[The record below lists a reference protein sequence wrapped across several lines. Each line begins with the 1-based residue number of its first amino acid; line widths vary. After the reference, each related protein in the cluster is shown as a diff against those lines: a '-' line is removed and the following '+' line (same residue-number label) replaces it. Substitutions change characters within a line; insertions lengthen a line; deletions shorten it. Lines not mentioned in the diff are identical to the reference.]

1 MSRNTL
7 CILLAVAIIEG
18 ILIATLI
25 SRPRGVILKVYS
37 EAVQNPSP
45 LYWALEY
52 EAPDRKFEELV
63 KKNPSWVRYRDPV
76 TGSSALTACV
86 ALKRTNCVRILIA
99 NGANFEEAIKAE
111 KKAHNEGSVLR
122 LQQFQAELK

>member
-1 MSRNTL
+1 MSRTTL
-7 CILLAVAIIEG
+7 CILLAVAVVEG
-18 ILIATLI
+18 VLIAALI
-25 SRPRGVILKVYS
+25 SSPRGVILKVYS
-37 EAVQNPSP
+37 EGVRNPSP

-52 EAPDRKFEELV
+52 EAPDRKFEQLV
-63 KKNPSWVRYRDPV
+63 KRNPSWVRYRYPA
-76 TGSSALTACV
+76 TGWSALTDCV

-111 KKAHNEGSVLR
+111 KQAHNEGYLLL